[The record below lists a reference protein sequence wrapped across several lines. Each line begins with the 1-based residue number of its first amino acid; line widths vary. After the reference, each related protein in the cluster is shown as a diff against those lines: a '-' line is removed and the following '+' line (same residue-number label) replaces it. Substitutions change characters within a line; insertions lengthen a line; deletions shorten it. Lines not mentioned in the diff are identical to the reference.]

1 MEENYMGEK
10 KSKKGTVFI
19 IVLLILI
26 ILGLVGYICYD
37 KGLIFKTEKE
47 VVKKEKKAK
56 EKSVEFTDEELDKY
70 VNYISPSEN
79 TTGEPSAL
87 LFDKD
92 SVDADELDVAK
103 KIVYIGGYLSKK
115 ETPTSDYQYHV
126 ISESDVKAAVE
137 EVYGPDTYEKTT
149 FNLGCGDYIL
159 RENEGKYYTKTGCG
173 GTTTTTVSNVVIDY
187 KATKKKLEITTAY
200 VFLAGIAG
208 KIYKDYN
215 QSVVLDNY
223 TDGYTSETQSY
234 LDEYVKKNKDKLN
247 HIVYTFESKD
257 GKHYYF
263 KGFKNNK

>member
-1 MEENYMGEK
+1 MEENYMEEKK

-56 EKSVEFTDEELDKY
+56 EKSVKFTDEELNKY
-70 VNYISPSEN
+70 VNYISPVNNVTGPCSLLYDTSE
-79 TTGEPSAL
+79 
-87 LFDKD
+87 
-92 SVDADELDVAK
+92 VDANKLSSAE
-103 KIVYIGGYLSKK
+103 KIQYIGGNLFKK
-115 ETPTSDYQYHV
+115 ITTTSDYAYSV
-126 ISESDVKAAVE
+126 VSEDDVKASVE

-159 RENEGKYYTKTGCG
+159 RENEGKYYSKTGCG
-173 GTTTTTVSNVVIDY
+173 GTTATAVSNVVIGY

-200 VFLAGIAG
+200 VFLDGIAG
-208 KIYKDYN
+208 KIYKDYDM
-215 QSVVLDNY
+215 SVVLDSYTNGYSSEGEAYLNNY
-223 TDGYTSETQSY
+223 AKE
-234 LDEYVKKNKDKLN
+234 NKDKLN

-257 GKHYYF
+257 GEHYYF